1 MRKPA
6 SLLGFASMVALTIGL
21 AGCGAREPE
30 TAAEAMARTDRAQAC
45 PTIAVPADTAELIQR
60 RGAASNDVVARM
72 RIADWAGECTYET
85 QDGATE
91 VTVDLNVVFAAQR
104 GPAGTTDTVSAP
116 FFIAVTDQS
125 RAILD
130 KQVFTTT
137 IELDATLG
145 SGQTIEPMRQVIPLT
160 SPAAG
165 ASYRVYVG
173 FQTGS

>member
-6 SLLGFASMVALTIGL
+6 SLLGFASIVALVGL
-21 AGCGAREPE
+21 AGCGPREPV

-60 RGAASNDVVARM
+60 QGGASNDVTARL

-85 QDGATE
+85 DAGATE
-91 VTVDLNVVFAAQR
+91 VTVDLNVVFTAQR
-104 GPAGTTDTVSAP
+104 GPAGTAQAVSAP
-116 FFIAVTDQS
+116 FYIAVTDS
-125 RAILD
+125 ARTILN

-137 IELDATLG
+137 IQLDDTLG

-160 SPAAG
+160 APSAG
-165 ASYRVYVG
+165 AGYRVFVG
-173 FQTGS
+173 FQTEG